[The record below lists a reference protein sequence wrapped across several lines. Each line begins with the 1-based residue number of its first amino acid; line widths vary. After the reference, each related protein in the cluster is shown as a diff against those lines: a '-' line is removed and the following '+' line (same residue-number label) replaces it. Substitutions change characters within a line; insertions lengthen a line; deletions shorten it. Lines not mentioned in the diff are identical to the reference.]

1 MFASQSEHELSF
13 VAVIQITRS
22 SKRLDG
28 RPGGFSETRSRA
40 LTEGLQLRAVLAHGM
55 EVAKAVDGIL
65 FAEAGSLNP
74 GCSQCRILADR

>member
-40 LTEGLQLRAVLAHGM
+40 LTEGPAASRAGLHGM
-55 EVAKAVDGIL
+55 EVAKAVDGIFL
-65 FAEAGSLNP
+65 AEASSLNP